1 MAINGC
7 HTRVLVDSGSLG
19 DFIASTLVDQ
29 LRIKR
34 TLFEKSIGLQLA
46 VQGSR
51 SKINASVE
59 VDLVYHGIIETQCFD
74 VANLNDY
81 DVILGTPWIYQHK
94 VCIGLNPSRIL
105 IGSDI
110 ALLIIHEANTKPLL
124 SGIAPSNE
132 IIAAQEELMA
142 YAEPLC

>member
-1 MAINGC
+1 M
-7 HTRVLVDSGSLG
+7 DSGSLG

-94 VCIGLNPSRIL
+94 CV
-105 IGSDI
+105 
-110 ALLIIHEANTKPLL
+110 
-124 SGIAPSNE
+124 SG
-132 IIAAQEELMA
+132 
-142 YAEPLC
+142 